1 MYSTKPCNS
10 KWAAVNDGDDG
21 DDNDDEDAV
30 NKIWMMESFEGV
42 TMQTASQNFF
52 SLCHRENVDVFL
64 SQNSSTWHPARALF
78 AQLLYSFYV
87 QGR

>member
-30 NKIWMMESFEGV
+30 NKIWMMESFEG
-42 TMQTASQNFF
+42 
-52 SLCHRENVDVFL
+52 
-64 SQNSSTWHPARALF
+64 
-78 AQLLYSFYV
+78 
-87 QGR
+87 